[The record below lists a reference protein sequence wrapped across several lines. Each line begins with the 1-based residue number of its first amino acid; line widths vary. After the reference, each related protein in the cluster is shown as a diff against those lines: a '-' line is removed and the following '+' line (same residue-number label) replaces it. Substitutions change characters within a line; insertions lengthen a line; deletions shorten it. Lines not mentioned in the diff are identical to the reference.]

1 VVEVAAPGGDSRVP
15 GTEPNGRVFSTV
27 AGNQWGYLQGTSMA
41 SPHVA
46 GVAALVRS
54 LHPDMSPAAVTA
66 QLQRTAV
73 AQACPPGRDY
83 FPPGTT
89 TPQTC
94 YGGTA
99 NNASVRRCRGR
110 PRPGSAW

>member
-1 VVEVAAPGGDSRVP
+1 
-15 GTEPNGRVFSTV
+15 
-27 AGNQWGYLQGTSMA
+27 MA

-54 LHPDMSPAAVTA
+54 LHPDMSPATVTA

-99 NNASVRRCRGR
+99 NNGLSAVTRCGAVTTEAR
-110 PRPGSAW
+110 PRTSRNPQGPA